1 MPNPLIDQTADPTPL
16 GDKIFVVPGVGRK
29 TPLPLPGTNITIPPE
44 GRTVTKTLAVI
55 RLLKSGD
62 LIVGA
67 PTIVVPDAGIPL
79 VATSTSDSTTSGAKA
94 STPATPTKAPPLTT
108 TTSKED

>member
-1 MPNPLIDQTADPTPL
+1 MPNPPINQAVDPTPL
-16 GDKIFVVPGVGRK
+16 GAKIFVVPGVGRK
-29 TPLPLPGTNITIPPE
+29 TPLPLPGTNITIPHD

-67 PTIVVPDAGIPL
+67 PTIVVPDAGASL
-79 VATSTSDSTTSGAKA
+79 VATSTPDSTTSGAKA
-94 STPATPTKAPPLTT
+94 SAPATPTKAPPLTT
-108 TTSKED
+108 KED